1 LKPVKLLLTGVKAA
15 RPIVDAVRT
24 AEAVSESGGHI
35 AILPGD
41 PEATERLRELL
52 GAPPPAP
59 DEDALAILAATPAY
73 DPEAGIAALE
83 RARKRHPD
91 RALAVLVGTPEERAE
106 LERRL
111 LEGHRLEPS
120 NIAHAPSLEGRA
132 AELVIEAILAAL
144 GDEAVAA
151 GRRNPGLRPA
161 IGKRMVRGGARQAA
175 GVGALPL
182 AAADMPI
189 IALIQVKM
197 VAQLAALYDR
207 PFGPERALEAAAI
220 VGAGFGWRAVGRT
233 AVGLVPVA
241 GWAVE
246 GAIAYA
252 VTRALGE
259 AALARLSAG
268 HDLIEGP
275 PLDAVKPRL
284 ERVLGRLRRGS

>member
-1 LKPVKLLLTGVKAA
+1 VKPVKLLLTGVKAA
-15 RPIVDAVRT
+15 RPVVDAVRT
-24 AEAVSESGGHI
+24 AEAVSEEGGHL

-41 PEATERLRELL
+41 PEATERLRQLL
-52 GAPPPAP
+52 GARASAP
-59 DEDALAILAATPAY
+59 DEDALALLAVTPAS
-73 DPEAGIAALE
+73 DPSNGIAALE
-83 RARKRHPD
+83 RVRKRHPD
-91 RALAVLVGTPEERAE
+91 RALAVLIGTPEERAE

-111 LEGHRLEPS
+111 LEDHRLEPS
-120 NIAHAPSLEGRA
+120 NVAHVPSLEGRGA
-132 AELVIEAILAAL
+132 DLVVEAVLAAL
-144 GDEAVAA
+144 GDGAIAA

-161 IGKRMVRGGARQAA
+161 IGKRVVRGAARQAA

-182 AAADMPI
+182 AGADMPI

-197 VAQLAALYDR
+197 VAQLAALHDR

-220 VGAGFGWRAVGRT
+220 VGAGFGWRAVGRS

-241 GWAVE
+241 GWAVQ
-246 GAIAYA
+246 GALAYA

-275 PLDAVKPRL
+275 PLDAAKPQL

>member
-1 LKPVKLLLTGVKAA
+1 MKPVKLLLTGVKAA
-15 RPIVDAVRT
+15 RPVVDAVRT
-24 AEAVSESGGHI
+24 AEAVSGEGGHL

-41 PEATERLRELL
+41 PEATERLRQLL
-52 GAPPPAP
+52 GAPASAP
-59 DEDALAILAATPAY
+59 DEDALALLAVTPAS
-73 DPEAGIAALE
+73 DPSNGIAALE
-83 RARKRHPD
+83 RVRKRHPD
-91 RALAVLVGTPEERAE
+91 RALAVLIGTPEERAE

-111 LEGHRLEPS
+111 LEDHRLEPS
-120 NIAHAPSLEGRA
+120 NVAHVPSLEGRGA
-132 AELVIEAILAAL
+132 DLVVEAVLAAL
-144 GDEAVAA
+144 GDGAIAA

-161 IGKRMVRGGARQAA
+161 IGKRVVRGAARQAA

-182 AAADMPI
+182 AGADMPM

-197 VAQLAALYDR
+197 VAQLAALHDR

-220 VGAGFGWRAVGRT
+220 VGAGFGWRAVGRS

-241 GWAVE
+241 GWAVQ
-246 GAIAYA
+246 GALAYA

-275 PLDAVKPRL
+275 PLDAAKPQL